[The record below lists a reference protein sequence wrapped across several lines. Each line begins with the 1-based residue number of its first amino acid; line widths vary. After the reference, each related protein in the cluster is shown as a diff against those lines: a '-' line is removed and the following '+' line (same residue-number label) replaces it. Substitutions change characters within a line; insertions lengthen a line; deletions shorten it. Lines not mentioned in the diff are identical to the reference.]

1 MSKRAL
7 RRGESKGGDQEVG
20 KKTPLVVGLDIGTTK
35 ICTVVGEVEDGQVN
49 IIGLGTHPSKGL
61 RKGVVINIESTV
73 QSIKKAVEE
82 AELMAD
88 CHITSVY
95 AGIAGGHIKG
105 INSHGVIAIKNKEI
119 GQNDVKRVIDAAS
132 AVAIPMDREVIHIIP
147 QEFIVDDQDGIKD
160 PVGMSGVRLEGRVHI
175 VTGAITSAQNI
186 IKCANRAGLDVDD
199 IVLEQLGSS
208 EAVLTPEEKD
218 LGVAI
223 IDIGGGTTDLV
234 IFSNGSIK
242 HTAVFSLAGNHITS
256 DISMGLRTPIE
267 EAEKIKIRY
276 GCALTSM
283 IGRDETIEVPSVG
296 GRKPRILS
304 RQTLGEIIEPRVEEI
319 LSLVHNEVMRT
330 GYGNLIASGIVLT
343 GGSSIMEGV
352 PELAEQI
359 FNVPVRRG
367 TPIGIGGLVDLV
379 NSPLYATGVG
389 LVLYGSRNK
398 SQSRFKVGEGNIFS
412 KVTHRMKEWIGEFF

>member
-1 MSKRAL
+1 
-7 RRGESKGGDQEVG
+7 VG
-20 KKTPLVVGLDIGTTK
+20 KKDSLVVGLDIGTTK
-35 ICTVVGEVEDGQVN
+35 ICTVVGEVSDGQVN
-49 IIGLGTHPSKGL
+49 IIGLGTFPSKGL

-82 AELMAD
+82 AELMAG
-88 CHITSVY
+88 CHLTSVY
-95 AGIAGGHIKG
+95 VGIAGGHIKG
-105 INSHGVIAIKNKEI
+105 INSHGVIAVKNREI

-132 AVAIPMDREVIHIIP
+132 AVAMPMDREVIHIIP

-186 IKCANRAGLDVDD
+186 IKCANKAGLDVDD

-234 IFSNGSIK
+234 IFSNGAIK
-242 HTAVFSLAGNHITS
+242 HTCVFSLAGSHITS
-256 DISMGLRTPIE
+256 DLSMGLRTPVE
-267 EAEKIKIRY
+267 DAEKIKIKY
-276 GCALTSM
+276 GCSLVALV
-283 IGRDETIEVPSVG
+283 RKDETIEVPSVG
-296 GRKPRILS
+296 GRKPRVLS
-304 RQTLGEIIEPRVEEI
+304 RQTLAEIVEPRVEEI
-319 LSLVHNEVMRT
+319 LTLVHNEVVKT
-330 GYGNLIASGIVLT
+330 GFADLLASGIVLT
-343 GGSSIMEGV
+343 GGSAILEGI

-359 FNVPVRRG
+359 FNLPVRRG
-367 TPIGIGGLVDLV
+367 APVGIGGLVDLV
-379 NSPLYATGVG
+379 ASPMYATGVG

-398 SQSRFKVGEGNIFS
+398 GQSRFKVGEGNIFS
-412 KVTHRMKEWIGEFF
+412 KVTHRMREWIEEFF

>member
-1 MSKRAL
+1 M
-7 RRGESKGGDQEVG
+7 G

>member
-1 MSKRAL
+1 
-7 RRGESKGGDQEVG
+7 VG
-20 KKTPLVVGLDIGTTK
+20 KKDFLVVGLDIGTTK
-35 ICTVVGEVEDGQVN
+35 ICTVVGEISEGEIR
-49 IIGLGTHPSKGL
+49 IIGLGTAPSKGL

-82 AELMAD
+82 AELMAGS
-88 CHITSVY
+88 HITSVY

-105 INSHGVIAIKNKEI
+105 INSHGVIAVKNKEI
-119 GQNDVKRVIDAAS
+119 GSSDVKRVIDAAS

-147 QEFIVDDQDGIKD
+147 QEFIVDEQDGIRD

-186 IKCANRAGLDVDD
+186 VKCANRAGLDVDD

-208 EAVLTPEEKD
+208 EAVLTPEEKE

-242 HTAVFSLAGNHITS
+242 HTAVFSLAGSHITN
-256 DISMGLRTPIE
+256 DISMGLRTPAE
-267 EAEKIKIRY
+267 DAEKIKIRY
-276 GCALTSM
+276 GCSLASLV
-283 IGRDETIEVPSVG
+283 RKDETIEVPSVG
-296 GRKPRILS
+296 GRKPRVLS
-304 RQTLGEIIEPRVEEI
+304 RQTLTEIIEPRVEEI
-319 LSLVHNEVMRT
+319 LALVHNEIVRT
-330 GYGNLIASGIVLT
+330 GYSNLIASGIILT
-343 GGSSIMEGV
+343 GGSAIMEGM

-379 NSPLYATGVG
+379 NSPMYATGVG

-398 SQSRFKVGEGNIFS
+398 AQGRFKVGEGNVFS
-412 KVTHRMKEWIGEFF
+412 KVTHRMKEWISEFF